1 MAKQFKDLSSEQV
14 AKFNARCAQLGVDPS
29 KIQGSVTTAGAEGG
43 LHCGHPGAN
52 STFPPANIL
61 KLDNVAQL
69 KALSACNDED
79 YVRGLESDAHV
90 KYPQPVADLEL
101 PLLSSYG
108 SDLTLI
114 ENFMTEAQKETV
126 VQALHAYL
134 VGNSNKVK
142 DYEPIINAIHFPMS
156 LAVYA
161 AQDITITAAN
171 PLVLNSDQIG
181 LYNFGVVTVEP
192 GGSIQVLTAAQ
203 MDSQVFNGQT
213 AMRANADGT
222 ATASVVPTI
231 NFKGANGSNGTDG
244 TAGTN
249 GGNGGNAKQGS
260 PSSNNC
266 DCNNPSPVAATAS
279 GNGTAGSSGTRG
291 ADGSISGNSVFS
303 LGAISGPIQVT
314 YVGGVGGNGGAG
326 MAGGSGGNGG
336 NAAGAAASPCNNS
349 YAGTPSGNGANGG
362 NGGNGGNGA
371 NGPNVTIYYTSI
383 TSDTTFS
390 IDTSSIAAGSGGAAG
405 AGGAAGTGGT
415 GGGTAGT
422 PGTAGAPGITG
433 SPGTLTTRLQ
443 PA

>member
-1 MAKQFKDLSSEQV
+1 MMVKHFKDLSDEQV

-29 KIQGSVTTAGAEGG
+29 KIQTSVTTAGAEDG
-43 LHCGHPGAN
+43 LHCGHPAAN

-61 KLDNVAQL
+61 KVANVAQL
-69 KALSACNDED
+69 KALCACKDED
-79 YVRGLESDAHV
+79 YVRGLESDAQV
-90 KYPQPVADLEL
+90 RYPQPLSEL
-101 PLLSSYG
+101 ALPPLSSHG
-108 SDLTLI
+108 RDVALI
-114 ENFMTEAQKETV
+114 ENFMTETQKAAV
-126 VQALHAYL
+126 VQALHAFL

-142 DYEPIINAIHFPMS
+142 DYEAIINAIHFPMS

-171 PLVLNSDQIG
+171 PLVLDSDQIG

-192 GGSIQVLTAAQ
+192 GGSIQVVTAAQ

-213 AMRANADGT
+213 ALGGAGGT
-222 ATASVVPTI
+222 VPTI
-231 NFKGANGSNGTDG
+231 NFRGANGSDGTDG

-249 GGNGGNAKQGS
+249 GSNGGNAVQGS
-260 PSSNNC
+260 PSGNNC

-279 GNGTAGSSGTRG
+279 GNGTAGSAGTRG
-291 ADGSISGNSVFS
+291 ADGSISGTSVFS

-314 YVGGVGGNGGAG
+314 YIGGVGGKGGAG
-326 MAGGSGGNGG
+326 KAGGNGGNGG
-336 NAAGAAASPCNNS
+336 NAAGAAAAPCNNS

-371 NGPNVTIYYTSI
+371 NGPNVTIYYSSI

-405 AGGAAGTGGT
+405 AGGAAGSGGT
-415 GGGTAGT
+415 GGGTAGN
-422 PGTAGAPGITG
+422 PGTAGVPGITG
-433 SPGTLTTRLQ
+433 SPGTLSARLQ

>member
-1 MAKQFKDLSSEQV
+1 MVKQFKDLSGAQV
-14 AKFNARCAQLGVDPS
+14 AKFNARCVQLGVDPA
-29 KIQGSVTTAGAEGG
+29 KIQGSVTTADAEGG

-61 KLDNVAQL
+61 KLANVAEL
-69 KALSACNDED
+69 KALCACKDED
-79 YVRGLESDAHV
+79 YVCGRESDAHV
-90 KYPQPVADLEL
+90 RYPQPVAALEL

-108 SDLTLI
+108 RDVKLI
-114 ENFMTEAQKETV
+114 ENFMTEAQKGAV

-161 AQDITITAAN
+161 AQNITITAAN

-192 GGSIQVLTAAQ
+192 GGVIEVLTAAQ
-203 MDSQVFNGQT
+203 MDSQVFNGLT
-213 AMRANADGT
+213 GMSAGAT
-222 ATASVVPTI
+222 ATVDPTI
-231 NFKGANGSNGTDG
+231 KFIGANGSNGTNG
-244 TAGTN
+244 TAGTS
-249 GGNGGNAKQGS
+249 GANGGNAVQGS

-291 ADGSISGNSVFS
+291 ADGSITGTSVFS
-303 LGAISGPIQVT
+303 LGAVSGPIQVI
-314 YVGGVGGNGGAG
+314 YIGGVGGNGGAG

-349 YAGTPSGNGANGG
+349 YPGTPSGNGANGG

-390 IDTSSIAAGSGGAAG
+390 IDTSSIAAGVGGAAG

-415 GGGTAGT
+415 GGGTAGS
-422 PGTAGAPGITG
+422 PGSAGVPGITG